1 MGSFPLWCSATIRS
15 LALAQFAT
23 IIVCLP
29 LVWIVANAMPQLVV
43 DSQLKQSFSCHTKDV
58 QEFGTT
64 GCSCGKE
71 ATLHDRR
78 TLLEDGESR
87 TVGRSTEGDVRDLS
101 TCRMAPEQKTTFRAA
116 LADKS

>member
-1 MGSFPLWCSATIRS
+1 MGSFPLWCSATIRN

-29 LVWIVANAMPQLVV
+29 LVWIVANAMPQLMV

-71 ATLHDRR
+71 ATLMTVVRCSKMVKAGLLVGPPRAR
-78 TLLEDGESR
+78 TRPFHL
-87 TVGRSTEGDVRDLS
+87 
-101 TCRMAPEQKTTFRAA
+101 
-116 LADKS
+116 